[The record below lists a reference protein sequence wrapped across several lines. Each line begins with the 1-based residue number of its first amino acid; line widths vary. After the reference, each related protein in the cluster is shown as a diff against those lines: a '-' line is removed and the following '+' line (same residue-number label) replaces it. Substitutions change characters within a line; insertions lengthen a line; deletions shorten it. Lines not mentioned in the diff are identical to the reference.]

1 VPIHIIFTLTS
12 SKNPPVH
19 AKMVANK
26 AFIYKA
32 VPHGWPVPG
41 QDLAVETSEFDLDA
55 APPKGGVTTKNFYA
69 AFDPSQRG
77 RMRDPKIWS
86 YSPAMEVGKPVL
98 SVSVIGKVLRSDN
111 SNFKEGSIIMLPY
124 GTESYSAIPE
134 SDLKSAVLLDPPKGL
149 PLTAYLGAL
158 GMTGMT
164 AYGSLM
170 EIGQPKKGETIWVSG
185 AAGAVGQMQVCT
197 TVGLC
202 NDH

>member
-1 VPIHIIFTLTS
+1 
-12 SKNPPVH
+12 
-19 AKMVANK
+19 MVANK

-32 VPHGWPVPG
+32 VPDGWPVAG
-41 QDLAVETSEFDLDA
+41 QDLATETLAFDLGA

-77 RMRDPKIWS
+77 RMRDPKVWS
-86 YSPAMEVGKPVL
+86 YSPAMEPGKPVQ
-98 SVSVIGKVLRSDN
+98 SVSIIGKVLKSDN
-111 SNFKEGSIIMLPY
+111 TNFKEGRIIMLPF
-124 GTESYSAIPE
+124 GTESYSAIPQAALE
-134 SDLKSAVLLDPPKGL
+134 QTLLSAQLLDPPKGL

-185 AAGAVGQMQVCT
+185 AAGAVGQM
-197 TVGLC
+197 
-202 NDH
+202 

>member
-1 VPIHIIFTLTS
+1 
-12 SKNPPVH
+12 
-19 AKMVANK
+19 
-26 AFIYKA
+26 
-32 VPHGWPVPG
+32 
-41 QDLAVETSEFDLDA
+41 
-55 APPKGGVTTKNFYA
+55 VTTKNFYA

-98 SVSVIGKVLRSDN
+98 SVSVIGKVLKSDN

-134 SDLKSAVLLDPPKGL
+134 SALKSAELLHPPKGL

-185 AAGAVGQMQVCT
+185 AAGAVGQM
-197 TVGLC
+197 
-202 NDH
+202 